1 VSVFDKLVGQG
12 RAVAILQSA
21 VSHAGNDSAHG
32 GAAMSQA
39 WLFTGPPGS
48 GRSNAA
54 RAFAAALVC
63 ANDGCGACPDCHTAL
78 IGTHADVRHVA
89 TEGLSIGV
97 ELARELVLEAS
108 TAPSLGAWRVIVIED
123 ADRMTDQ
130 ANNALLK
137 SLEEPTP
144 HMVWLL
150 CAATQDDVLP
160 TIRSRTRHIG
170 LVTPTTREVS
180 DYLVRTD
187 GVDPSVASFAARAS
201 QGHIGRARG
210 LALDDEARRNRTET
224 LRVPVQAND
233 LGSCLIAA
241 RNVLDAATDR
251 AEQRTKDQNA
261 REKSELARGLGVEN
275 PQRVPKWAAPQFRE
289 LTDSQKK
296 RAKRAV
302 RDEVDRDLL
311 DLASFFR
318 DVLAVQMGADVEL
331 VNAELAPDVEKVARR
346 RAPEATLVSMEAIVT
361 ARERIDANVPP
372 LLALEELLLT
382 SLSAGGPR

>member
-1 VSVFDKLVGQG
+1 MSVFDTLVGQS
-12 RAVAILQSA
+12 RAVEVLRAA
-21 VSHAGNDSAHG
+21 VANAGNDALHG

-63 ANDGCGACPDCHTAL
+63 SANGCGPCPDCHTAL
-78 IGTHADVRHVA
+78 IGSHPDVRHVA

-97 ELARELVLEAS
+97 ELARELVMEAAAS
-108 TAPSLGAWRVIVIED
+108 PSLGSWRVIVIED
-123 ADRMTDQ
+123 ADRLTDQ

-137 SLEEPTP
+137 AIEEPTP

-170 LVTPTTREVS
+170 LVTPTTREVA
-180 DYLVRTD
+180 DYLVRRD
-187 GVDPSVASFAARAS
+187 GVDPAIASFAARAS

-224 LRVPVQAND
+224 LRVPVNATD

-241 RNVLDAATDR
+241 RNIVEAATER
-251 AEQRTKDQNA
+251 ADQRTKEHDA
-261 REKSELARGLGVEN
+261 RERADLARGLGVEN
-275 PQRVPKWAAPQFRE
+275 PQRVPKWAGPQFKE
-289 LTDSQKK
+289 LSENQKK

-318 DVLAVQMGADVEL
+318 DVLAVQAGADVEL
-331 VNAELAPDVEKVARR
+331 VNGELAPDIERVASRR
-346 RAPEATLVSMEAIVT
+346 TPEATLTAMEAVVI
-361 ARERIDANVPP
+361 ARERIDANVTP
-372 LLALEELLLT
+372 LLALEELLLV
-382 SLSAGGPR
+382 SAPTGKSS